1 MRRIDT
7 LIIGAGQAG
16 LAVSHE
22 LTAHGRDHVL
32 LERGQTAERW
42 RSQSWDSLRLLTPN
56 WMTRL
61 PGHAYRGSQPD
72 GFMRA
77 PELVRMFERYA
88 RSFGAP
94 VLGSTTVLS
103 VECNVDGRYL
113 VVTDQGTWS
122 ATNVVIATG
131 ATDTPTIPALA
142 RSLPPDIFQLVPR
155 DYRNPSDLPPGGVLV
170 VGASAT
176 GTQLADEFTRDGRR
190 VVIAAGD
197 HSRAPR
203 RYRGRDLF
211 FWLDRSGILDVS
223 VDAMPDRAAAAR
235 APSLQVVGGR
245 DDLDLGTLAARGVTR
260 AGRLLAADG
269 AVVRFSDNL
278 PASVAASE
286 RRLTRVLD
294 RIDRYI
300 DAAGFADA
308 TPDPDR
314 PEPIRTD
321 AGPRELNLRRAGINT
336 VVWATGYRRDYSWLR
351 VGVLDGHG
359 EIEQRGGVTAAPGL
373 YVIGLRFQTRR
384 NSNFIDGVGH
394 DARAIAAHIVHRTGA
409 TEVPSGVPTPIAV

>member
-1 MRRIDT
+1 
-7 LIIGAGQAG
+7 
-16 LAVSHE
+16 
-22 LTAHGRDHVL
+22 
-32 LERGQTAERW
+32 
-42 RSQSWDSLRLLTPN
+42 
-56 WMTRL
+56 
-61 PGHAYRGSQPD
+61 
-72 GFMRA
+72 
-77 PELVRMFERYA
+77 
-88 RSFGAP
+88 
-94 VLGSTTVLS
+94 
-103 VECNVDGRYL
+103 
-113 VVTDQGTWS
+113 
-122 ATNVVIATG
+122 
-131 ATDTPTIPALA
+131 
-142 RSLPPDIFQLVPR
+142 QLVPR

-223 VDAMPDRAAAAR
+223 IDAMPDRAAAAR

-245 DDLDLGTLAARGVTR
+245 GDLDLGTLAARGVTR

-269 AVVRFSDNL
+269 AVVRFADNL

-286 RRLTRVLD
+286 HRLTRVLD

-300 DAAGFADA
+300 DSAGFADTA
-308 TPDPDR
+308 SDPDR
-314 PEPIRTD
+314 PEPIRAD
-321 AGPRELNLRRAGINT
+321 AGPLELNLRRAGINT

-394 DARAIAAHIVHRTGA
+394 DARAITAHIVHRTGA
-409 TEVPSGVPTPIAV
+409 TEVPSHAPTPVAV

>member
-1 MRRIDT
+1 MRF
-7 LIIGAGQAG
+7 A
-16 LAVSHE
+16 
-22 LTAHGRDHVL
+22 
-32 LERGQTAERW
+32 
-42 RSQSWDSLRLLTPN
+42 
-56 WMTRL
+56 
-61 PGHAYRGSQPD
+61 
-72 GFMRA
+72 
-77 PELVRMFERYA
+77 
-88 RSFGAP
+88 
-94 VLGSTTVLS
+94 
-103 VECNVDGRYL
+103 
-113 VVTDQGTWS
+113 
-122 ATNVVIATG
+122 
-131 ATDTPTIPALA
+131 
-142 RSLPPDIFQLVPR
+142 
-155 DYRNPSDLPPGGVLV
+155 
-170 VGASAT
+170 
-176 GTQLADEFTRDGRR
+176 
-190 VVIAAGD
+190 
-197 HSRAPR
+197 
-203 RYRGRDLF
+203 
-211 FWLDRSGILDVS
+211 
-223 VDAMPDRAAAAR
+223 
-235 APSLQVVGGR
+235 
-245 DDLDLGTLAARGVTR
+245 
-260 AGRLLAADG
+260 
-269 AVVRFSDNL
+269 DNL

-300 DAAGFADA
+300 DAAGFADT